1 MRLILLLLSLFLS
14 FGAMAQVFKCAN
26 SRVSYSDSPCSSGGV
41 SYNASAASVSTP
53 VSLQIV
59 HANGG
64 FFYQG
69 SANGLPV
76 NFQIDTGATK
86 TTLSGD
92 TAFKLGVKSCVPS
105 GVSHTANGQA
115 VFCMV
120 RLSSLTLGQFTFS
133 NVDVQVMPG
142 MSGVSL
148 FGMDLLS
155 QMHFS
160 QFNGVLTISR

>member
-1 MRLILLLLSLFLS
+1 MRILLTVLLFIS
-14 FGAMAQVFKCAN
+14 FNAHSQVFKCAN
-26 SRVSYSDSPCSSGGV
+26 SRVSYSDSPCTSGAAA
-41 SYNASAASVSTP
+41 YNSSAASVSP
-53 VSLQIV
+53 AAPLQIL

-64 FFYQG
+64 FFYAG

-86 TTLSGD
+86 TTLSGE
-92 TAFKLGVKSCVPS
+92 TAFKLGIKTCVPS
-105 GVSHTANGQA
+105 GVSHTANGET

-120 RLSSLTLGQFTFS
+120 RLSSLTLGHFS
-133 NVDVQVMPG
+133 FNNVDVQVIPRMT
-142 MSGVSL
+142 GVSL

-160 QFNGVLTISR
+160 QANGLLIISR